1 MLYKPP
7 YIDIYVQIN
16 SEKRT
21 GSFKM
26 RLAVSKP
33 EVDRFNN
40 FKYLWFSES
49 ICSHYIYIHKCIQT
63 HTKIIILYL
72 FAFIISIDTKAT
84 EAVDGEYIVNFN

>member
-26 RLAVSKP
+26 RRAVSKP

-49 ICSHYIYIHKCIQT
+49 ICSHCIYKYKCENNRFKFY
-63 HTKIIILYL
+63 KIVLDQIYHDQIMPIRY
-72 FAFIISIDTKAT
+72 
-84 EAVDGEYIVNFN
+84 